1 MPYQPNEQDNKG
13 VRFPKKKEL
22 TCGPRGSESKT
33 QRENEK
39 ATRQTKKG
47 ADSSMARSDVKKSC
61 DAKHRITRAKDSFSQ
76 PVREAVSYRGLF
88 TVDWFGVREK
98 YYFWLKIYDRLRAS
112 EQAECCA
119 RWTAQA
125 RQHQPCPRL

>member
-1 MPYQPNEQDNKG
+1 MEKGNEQFKRDKG
-13 VRFPKKKEL
+13 ARFKKKKEL

-61 DAKHRITRAKDSFSQ
+61 DAKHRITRAMDSFSVKKGQ
-76 PVREAVSYRGLF
+76 KR
-88 TVDWFGVREK
+88 
-98 YYFWLKIYDRLRAS
+98 
-112 EQAECCA
+112 
-119 RWTAQA
+119 
-125 RQHQPCPRL
+125 